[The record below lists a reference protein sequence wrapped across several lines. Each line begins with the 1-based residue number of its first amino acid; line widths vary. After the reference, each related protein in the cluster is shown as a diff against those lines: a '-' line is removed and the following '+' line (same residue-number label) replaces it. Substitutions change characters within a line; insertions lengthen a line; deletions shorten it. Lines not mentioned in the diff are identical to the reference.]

1 MKKPIK
7 QISPLLTFV
16 LLTLIATS
24 CFKEPT
30 TAPDVHLIFYPREC
44 KHILASS
51 LQYKTEK
58 IKGNDTWTFIDTIQ
72 DGQVE
77 AKKFILSIM
86 TGSDNLPLLPEFIK
100 MMKATSLQ
108 YHEGYNLMLN
118 NASVHFESDLASH
131 IIPLERQLRDDYV
144 NSSPRKRI
152 DGRTLTTLLEDWNY
166 RVTGIKSLS
175 IKAETTLFGQPSGTE
190 LKQYFYIDRLNPKQI
205 VSYKSKS
212 LLWGYS
218 DEEKITNIDQ
228 WLSMGPM
235 ASPEMRLC
243 LKSTPP
249 EVPMDVTFIIEMETV
264 EGRKMKATT
273 QIRLL

>member
-1 MKKPIK
+1 M
-7 QISPLLTFV
+7 SFLL
-16 LLTLIATS
+16 LALIATS

-58 IKGNDTWTFIDTIQ
+58 IKDNDTWTFIDTIQ

-100 MMKATSLQ
+100 MMKATPLQ
-108 YHEGYNLMLN
+108 YHQGYNLMLN
-118 NASVHFESDLASH
+118 NTSVHVESDLASH
-131 IIPLERQLRDDYV
+131 IIPLERQLRDDYI
-144 NSSPRKRI
+144 NNLPRKRI
-152 DGRTLTTLLEDWNY
+152 DGKMATLLRDWNY
-166 RVTGIKSLS
+166 RVTGIKNLS
-175 IKAETTLFGQPSGTE
+175 IKAETTLFGQPAGKE
-190 LKQYFYIDRLNPKQI
+190 LKQYFYIDRLDPKQI
-205 VSYKSKS
+205 VSYKSKN

-228 WLSMGPM
+228 WLSMNPM

-249 EVPMDVTFIIEMETV
+249 EVPTDVTFIIEMETV

>member
-1 MKKPIK
+1 M
-7 QISPLLTFV
+7 
-16 LLTLIATS
+16 TLIATS

-72 DGQVE
+72 DGQTE

-86 TGSDNLPLLPEFIK
+86 TGSDNLPLLPKYTKEK
-100 MMKATSLQ
+100 ESTPLR
-108 YHEGYNLMLN
+108 YYEWYNFMLKKPSV
-118 NASVHFESDLASH
+118 NAESDLASH
-131 IIPLERQLRDDYV
+131 IIPLERQLRDDYI
-144 NSSPRKRI
+144 NSLPRKRI
-152 DGRTLTTLLEDWNY
+152 DGKMATLLRDWNY

-175 IKAETTLFGQPSGTE
+175 IKAETTLFGQPAGEE
-190 LKQYFYIDRLNPKQI
+190 LKQYFHIDRLDPKQI
-205 VSYKSKS
+205 VSYKSKN

-228 WLSMGPM
+228 WLSMNPM

-243 LKSTPP
+243 LRSTPP
-249 EVPMDVTFIIEMETV
+249 EVPTDVTFIIEMETV